1 MTLYCLSVE
10 NWKRPPR
17 ELTFLM
23 RLLRHFLVVERG
35 ELIEQNV
42 QLKMIGRRDGLPPD
56 VLREFERTAEQTAAN
71 DGMVLCLA
79 VNYGGR
85 SEIGDAAR
93 RLAEDVRAG
102 RIDPDQVDEAMFA
115 SYLYTEG
122 MSDPDLLIR
131 TAGEMRI
138 SNFLLWQIS
147 YAELWVTP
155 TLWPDFR
162 GDDLLQGCRA
172 FAGRERKFGGLPSGA
187 AAHGARAGRR
197 RPARPGASVERLIS
211 LRRSGMLVPCSSIE
225 QLTKPRSCPPT
236 MLSTRVFI
244 GLSMVAG
251 LLLALVVDEWL
262 APWYPFWFLLV
273 RLRLC
278 RGGARADRAPGCDE
292 CPPVG
297 KLGDRRRAGLAG
309 RQLAAAR
316 GRAARSAGW
325 HLGPE
330 LRPGAVRLTCWPGR
344 SCASRPCS

>member
-1 MTLYCLSVE
+1 MAITEEGLARIEAAGLKPEQLPRHIAIIMDGNGRWAQRRGLPRIVGHRRGIQSVRAVVEEGCRLGLDQLTLYCLSVE

-42 QLKMIGRRDGLPPD
+42 QLKMIGRRDGLPQD
-56 VLREFERTAEQTAAN
+56 VLREFERTAELTASN
-71 DGMVLCLA
+71 DGMILCLA

-102 RIDPDQVDEAMFA
+102 RLDPDQVDEALFA
-115 SYLYTEG
+115 SYLYTDG

-162 GDDLLQGCRA
+162 GDDLLEGCRA
-172 FAGRERKFGGLPSGA
+172 FAGRERKFGGLPA
-187 AAHGARAGRR
+187 AAAVMAPALGR
-197 RPARPGASVERLIS
+197 RPAGSTRSSIERLIS
-211 LRRSGMLVPCSSIE
+211 SRRSGILVPS
-225 QLTKPRSCPPT
+225 LRSNHPPT
-236 MLSTRVFI
+236 PGRAREYALDPRFYRPVDGSRALARAHRRRM
-244 GLSMVAG
+244 AG
-251 LLLALVVDEWL
+251 ALVSV
-262 APWYPFWFLLV
+262 LV
-273 RLRLC
+273 PAGRLR
-278 RGGARADRAPGCDE
+278 
-292 CPPVG
+292 VG
-297 KLGDRRRAGLAG
+297 RRRRA
-309 RQLAAAR
+309 
-316 GRAARSAGW
+316 S
-325 HLGPE
+325 
-330 LRPGAVRLTCWPGR
+330 
-344 SCASRPCS
+344 